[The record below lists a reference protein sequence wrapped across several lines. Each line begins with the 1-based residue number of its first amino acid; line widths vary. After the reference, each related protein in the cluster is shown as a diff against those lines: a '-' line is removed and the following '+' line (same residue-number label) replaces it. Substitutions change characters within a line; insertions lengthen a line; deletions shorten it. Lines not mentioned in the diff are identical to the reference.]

1 MDVRITSLL
10 EGARA
15 ATGAVVIVDVF
26 RAFTTAAIALDR
38 GARRIIV
45 VATVEEA
52 LELRRKGVADLCMG
66 EVDGVKPQGFDFGNS
81 PHELTGADVA
91 DRVLAQSTR
100 AGTAG
105 VVAAERA
112 SQVYLGS
119 FVTARATAAAISSS
133 GAPDVTIVAM
143 GAQGM
148 ARTDE
153 DELCALYLRNLLGGR
168 QPDVGAVRSLA
179 MTSEEAEKYGD
190 PARPHFHPRD
200 LELALEIDR
209 FGFCIP
215 VHSESGL
222 LIATRDP

>member
-10 EGARA
+10 EGASN
-15 ATGAVVIVDVF
+15 ATGVVVIVDVF
-26 RAFTTAAIALDR
+26 RAFTTAAIGLDR
-38 GARRIIV
+38 GARHIIV

-52 LELRRKGVADLCMG
+52 LELRRQGVADLCMG

-81 PHELTGADVA
+81 PHELSGADVA
-91 DRVLAQSTR
+91 GLVLVQSTR

-105 VVAAERA
+105 VVAAGRA
-112 SQVYLGS
+112 SEIYLGS
-119 FVTARATAAAISSS
+119 FVTATATAAAILRS

-168 QPDVGAVRSLA
+168 HPDGGALRSLA

-209 FGFCIP
+209 FDFCIL
-215 VHSESGL
+215 VHSEGGL
-222 LIATRDP
+222 LIATKAS